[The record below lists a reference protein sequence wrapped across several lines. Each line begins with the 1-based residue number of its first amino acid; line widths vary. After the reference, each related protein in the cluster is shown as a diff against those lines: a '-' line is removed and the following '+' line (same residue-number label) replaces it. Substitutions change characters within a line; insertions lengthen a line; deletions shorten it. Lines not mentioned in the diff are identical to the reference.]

1 MSRLAPEFEKRAT
14 DLMALYPQR
23 RSALLPL
30 LHVLQE
36 QDGHLSEDGMAHV
49 AELVGILPAEV
60 LSVASFYDMFKLEPV
75 GRYVL
80 GICTNIAC
88 MLEGAEE
95 LLHHAEERLG
105 VKEGGTTADG
115 LFTLEEVECV
125 AHCDKA
131 PCLQA
136 NYRYF
141 GPLNEDGF
149 DQLVDDLGA
158 GRLKDVVP
166 SHGTLIRVRRDR
178 GLQVAPERIVEERR
192 IVAGQ
197 IADRA
202 AGEAAAKKATEE
214 REAKAKAE
222 AEKVEKEGID
232 QLKAERSPDA
242 GVNGGPGDGAE
253 AEPSGAADPA
263 EEGQDAER
271 AAKQATPAA
280 ATDVEAKAP
289 EADGKKNTRRRKN
302 KS

>member
-14 DLMALYPQR
+14 DLMALYPKR

-36 QDGHLSEDGMAHV
+36 QDGHLSQDGMEHV
-49 AELVGILPAEV
+49 AELVGLLPAEV

-105 VKEGGTTADG
+105 VKDEGTTSDG

-141 GPLNEDGF
+141 GPLTDEGF
-149 DQLVDDLGA
+149 DQLVDDLAA
-158 GRLKDVVP
+158 GRLRDVVP
-166 SHGTLIRVRRDR
+166 PHGTLVRVRRDR
-178 GLQVAPERIVEERR
+178 GLQVPPERIVEERR

-202 AGEAAAKKATEE
+202 AGEEAAKKEREE
-214 REAKAKAE
+214 RDAKAKAE

-232 QLKAERSPDA
+232 QLKAERESA
-242 GVNGGPGDGAE
+242 K
-253 AEPSGAADPA
+253 AEPSEPEPEPAKAADAGPA

-271 AAKQATPAA
+271 GAKQAVPTA
-280 ATDVEAKAP
+280 DVEAK
-289 EADGKKNTRRRKN
+289 GKGRKTRQRK
-302 KS
+302 KKDT

>member
-1 MSRLAPEFEKRAT
+1 MSRLAPEFEKRAL
-14 DLMALYPQR
+14 DLIALYPQK

-36 QDGHLSEDGMAHV
+36 QDGHLTEDGMEHL
-49 AELVGILPAEV
+49 AELVGLLPAEV

-88 MLEGAEE
+88 MLDGAEE

-105 VKEGGTTADG
+105 VKDGGTTPDG

-125 AHCDKA
+125 AHCNFA

-141 GPLNEDGF
+141 GPLSNDDF
-149 DQLVDDLGA
+149 DHLVDDLAA
-158 GRLKDVVP
+158 GRLKETVP
-166 SHGTLIRVRRDR
+166 PHGTLVRVRRSSP
-178 GLQVAPERIVEERR
+178 LQVPPDQIVEERR

-202 AGEAAAKKATEE
+202 AGEELAKREREE
-214 REAKAKAE
+214 RDAKAKAE
-222 AEKVEKEGID
+222 AEKVAEAGID
-232 QLKAERSPDA
+232 QLKAERASETTAPD
-242 GVNGGPGDGAE
+242 GGKKGG
-253 AEPSGAADPA
+253 PA

-271 AAKQATPAA
+271 GAKQATKVG
-280 ATDVEAKAP
+280 DVEHKT
-289 EADGKKNTRRRKN
+289 EKDT
-302 KS
+302 

>member
-1 MSRLAPEFEKRAT
+1 ME
-14 DLMALYPQR
+14 
-23 RSALLPL
+23 
-30 LHVLQE
+30 
-36 QDGHLSEDGMAHV
+36 HV
-49 AELVGILPAEV
+49 AELVGLMPAEV

-88 MLEGAEE
+88 MLDGAEE

-105 VKEGGTTADG
+105 VKDGGTTSDG

-125 AHCDKA
+125 AHCNFA

-141 GPLNEDGF
+141 GPLSNDDF
-149 DQLVDDLGA
+149 DQLVDDLGS

-166 SHGTLIRVRRDR
+166 PHGTLVRVRRSG
-178 GLQVAPERIVEERR
+178 GLQVAPERIIEERR
-192 IVAGQ
+192 VTAGQ

-202 AGEAAAKKATEE
+202 AGEAAAKQANEV

-222 AEKVEKEGID
+222 AEKVEKEGVE
-232 QLKAERSPDA
+232 QFKAAP
-242 GVNGGPGDGAE
+242 
-253 AEPSGAADPA
+253 AEPAGSGGQA

-271 AAKQATPAA
+271 GAKQASQAA
-280 ATDVEAKAP
+280 TTDVE
-289 EADGKKNTRRRKN
+289 GKKKTRRGK
-302 KS
+302 KDS

>member
-1 MSRLAPEFEKRAT
+1 MSRLAPDFERRAT

-36 QDGHLSEDGMAHV
+36 QDGHLTEDGMEHV
-49 AELVGILPAEV
+49 AELVGLLPAEV
-60 LSVASFYDMFKLEPV
+60 LSVASFYDMFQLKPV

-105 VKEGGTTADG
+105 VRHGATTPDG
-115 LFTLEEVECV
+115 LFTIEEVECV
-125 AHCDKA
+125 ASCNFA

-141 GPLNEDGF
+141 GPLSNQAF
-149 DQLVDDLGA
+149 DQLVDDLAA
-158 GRLKDVVP
+158 GRLRDVVP
-166 SHGTLIRVRRDR
+166 PHGTLIRVQRER

-202 AGEAAAKKATEE
+202 AGEAAAKKAREEADAAIKAEEEAVEE
-214 REAKAKAE
+214 RARAGAQGGDATEGSAPESKAE
-222 AEKVEKEGID
+222 AED
-232 QLKAERSPDA
+232 
-242 GVNGGPGDGAE
+242 
-253 AEPSGAADPA
+253 
-263 EEGQDAER
+263 GQDAER
-271 AAKQATPAA
+271 EAKQASPAA
-280 ATDVEAKAP
+280 ATDIE
-289 EADGKKNTRRRKN
+289 EKKDT
-302 KS
+302 

>member
-1 MSRLAPEFEKRAT
+1 VRLAPEHEKRAH

-30 LHVLQE
+30 LHLLQE
-36 QDGHLSEDGMAHV
+36 QDGHLTEDGMEHIG
-49 AELVGILPAEV
+49 ELVGLLPAEV

-88 MLEGAEE
+88 LLDGAEE

-105 VKEGGTTADG
+105 VKDGGTTPDG

-125 AHCDKA
+125 AHCNFA

-141 GPLNEDGF
+141 GPLTNDDF
-149 DQLVDDLGA
+149 DTLVDDLGS
-158 GRLKDVVP
+158 GRLKDLVP
-166 SHGTLIRVRRDR
+166 PHGTLVRVRRDG
-178 GLQVAPERIVEERR
+178 GLKVAPERIVEERR

-202 AGEAAAKKATEE
+202 AGEEATKKAAEE
-214 REAKAKAE
+214 RDAKAKAE
-222 AEKVEKEGID
+222 AEKVEKETVEPP
-232 QLKAERSPDA
+232 K
-242 GVNGGPGDGAE
+242 GGPAGSGGDEKKSPEQDKVVSAG
-253 AEPSGAADPA
+253 DA

-271 AAKQATPAA
+271 SAKQAAPGTA
-280 ATDVEAKAP
+280 DVERKRR
-289 EADGKKNTRRRKN
+289 RRRK
-302 KS
+302 KDT

>member
-1 MSRLAPEFEKRAT
+1 MSRLAPDFEKRAA
-14 DLMALYPQR
+14 DLIALYPQP

-36 QDGHLSEDGMAHV
+36 QDGHLTEDGMEHI
-49 AELVGILPAEV
+49 AELVGLLPAEV

-105 VKEGGTTADG
+105 VKHGGTTPDG
-115 LFTLEEVECV
+115 QFTLEEVECV
-125 AHCDKA
+125 AHCNFA

-141 GPLNEDGF
+141 GPLSNETF
-149 DQLVDDLGA
+149 DQLVDDLA
-158 GRLKDVVP
+158 EGRLKDVVP
-166 SHGTLIRVRRDR
+166 PHGTLCRTRRLG
-178 GLQVAPERIVEERR
+178 GLQVPPERIVEERR

-202 AGEAAAKKATEE
+202 AGEEEAKKAREE
-214 REAKAKAE
+214 RDAQAKAE
-222 AEKVEKEGID
+222 TEKVEKEGID
-232 QLKAERSPDA
+232 QVKAERQGGNGAP
-242 GVNGGPGDGAE
+242 GGGPADKTVPAT
-253 AEPSGAADPA
+253 SSAAPA

-271 AAKQATPAA
+271 GAKQASPTGTA
-280 ATDVEAKAP
+280 DVE
-289 EADGKKNTRRRKN
+289 DKKKD
-302 KS
+302 S

>member
-1 MSRLAPEFEKRAT
+1 MSRLAPEHEKRAH
-14 DLMALYPQR
+14 DLMSLYPQR

-30 LHVLQE
+30 LHLLQE
-36 QDGHLSEDGMAHV
+36 QDGHLTEDGMEHIG
-49 AELVGILPAEV
+49 ELVGLLPAEV

-88 MLEGAEE
+88 LLDGAEE

-105 VKEGGTTADG
+105 VKDGGTTADG

-125 AHCDKA
+125 AHCNFA

-141 GPLNEDGF
+141 GPLTNDDF
-149 DQLVDDLGA
+149 DTLVDDLGS
-158 GRLKDVVP
+158 GRLKDLVP
-166 SHGTLIRVRRDR
+166 PHGTLVRVRRDG
-178 GLQVAPERIVEERR
+178 GLKVAPERIVEERR

-202 AGEAAAKKATEE
+202 AGEEATKKAAEE
-214 REAKAKAE
+214 RDAKAKAE
-222 AEKVEKEGID
+222 AEKVEKE
-232 QLKAERSPDA
+232 AVAP
-242 GVNGGPGDGAE
+242 VV
-253 AEPSGAADPA
+253 AEPESPTPDKAPSTGSSDA

-271 AAKQATPAA
+271 SAKQATPGAA
-280 ATDVEAKAP
+280 DVE
-289 EADGKKNTRRRKN
+289 GKSKRKRRRK
-302 KS
+302 KDT

>member
-1 MSRLAPEFEKRAT
+1 MRLAPEYEKRAT
-14 DLMALYPQR
+14 DLIALYPQR

-36 QDGHLSEDGMAHV
+36 QDGHLSEDGMEHV
-49 AELVGILPAEV
+49 AELVGLLPAEV
-60 LSVASFYDMFKLEPV
+60 LSVASFYDMFKLHPV

-105 VKEGGTTADG
+105 VKDGGTTADG

-141 GPLNEDGF
+141 GPLSDEGF
-149 DQLVDDLGA
+149 DTLVDDLAA
-158 GRLKDVVP
+158 GRLRDVVP
-166 SHGTLIRVRRDR
+166 DHGTLIRVRRER
-178 GLQVAPERIVEERR
+178 GLQVAPQRIIEERR

-202 AGEAAAKKATEE
+202 AGEAAAKKAAEE

-222 AEKVEKEGID
+222 AETVEKEGVEK
-232 QLKAERSPDA
+232 LK
-242 GVNGGPGDGAE
+242 
-253 AEPSGAADPA
+253 AEPSGGQA

-271 AAKQATPAA
+271 GAKQASPAA
-280 ATDVEAKAP
+280 GADVE
-289 EADGKKNTRRRKN
+289 GKKDT
-302 KS
+302 

>member
-1 MSRLAPEFEKRAT
+1 VSRLAPEFEKRAL
-14 DLMALYPQR
+14 DLIALYPQK

-36 QDGHLSEDGMAHV
+36 QDGHLIEDGMEHV
-49 AELVGILPAEV
+49 AELVGLMFAEV

-88 MLEGAEE
+88 MLDGAEE

-105 VKEGGTTADG
+105 VKDGGTTPDG

-125 AHCDKA
+125 AHCNFA

-141 GPLNEDGF
+141 GPLSNDDF
-149 DQLVDDLGA
+149 DHLVDDLAA
-158 GRLKDVVP
+158 GRLKETVP
-166 SHGTLIRVRRDR
+166 PHGTLVRVRRSSP
-178 GLQVAPERIVEERR
+178 LQVPPDQIVEERR

-202 AGEAAAKKATEE
+202 AGEELAKREREE
-214 REAKAKAE
+214 RDAKAKAE
-222 AEKVEKEGID
+222 AEKVAEAGID
-232 QLKAERSPDA
+232 QLKAERASDGTTAPD
-242 GVNGGPGDGAE
+242 GGKTGG
-253 AEPSGAADPA
+253 PA

-271 AAKQATPAA
+271 GAKQATKVG
-280 ATDVEAKAP
+280 DVEHKT
-289 EADGKKNTRRRKN
+289 EKDT
-302 KS
+302 

>member
-1 MSRLAPEFEKRAT
+1 MSMSRLAPEFEKRAH
-14 DLMALYPQR
+14 DLIALYPQK

-36 QDGHLSEDGMAHV
+36 QDGHLTEDGMEHL
-49 AELVGILPAEV
+49 AELVGLLPAEV

-105 VKEGGTTADG
+105 VKHEGTTADG

-125 AHCDKA
+125 AHCNFA

-141 GPLNEDGF
+141 GPLSNDDF
-149 DQLVDDLGA
+149 DQLVDDLA
-158 GRLKDVVP
+158 ANRLKDTVP
-166 SHGTLIRVRRDR
+166 PHGTLVRVRRTG
-178 GLQVAPERIVEERR
+178 GLQVSPEQIAQERR
-192 IVAGQ
+192 IVDGQ

-202 AGEAAAKKATEE
+202 AGEAAAKKEREE
-214 REAKAKAE
+214 RDAKAKAE
-222 AEKVEKEGID
+222 AEKVANEGLD
-232 QLKAERSPDA
+232 QVKAERAGAQTTAPD
-242 GVNGGPGDGAE
+242 GGKP
-253 AEPSGAADPA
+253 AAPA

-271 AAKQATPAA
+271 GAKQATKVG
-280 ATDVEAKAP
+280 DVEHKT
-289 EADGKKNTRRRKN
+289 KKDT
-302 KS
+302 

>member
-1 MSRLAPEFEKRAT
+1 MSRLAPDYEKRAN

-23 RSALLPL
+23 RSALLPM

-36 QDGHLSEDGMAHV
+36 QDGHLSEDGMEHV
-49 AELVGILPAEV
+49 AELVGLLPAEV

-80 GICTNIAC
+80 GVCTNIAC

-105 VKEGGTTADG
+105 VKDGGTTPDG

-141 GPLNEDGF
+141 GPLTNGSF

-158 GRLKDVVP
+158 ERLRDVVP
-166 SHGTLIRVRRDR
+166 PHGTLLRVRREG

-197 IADRA
+197 IADRV
-202 AGEAAAKKATEE
+202 AGEAAAKRAAEE
-214 REAKAKAE
+214 REARAKAE
-222 AEKVEKEGID
+222 AEAVEKEGVEKLRAEGQDPPPD
-232 QLKAERSPDA
+232 QVQAA
-242 GVNGGPGDGAE
+242 GSGGD
-253 AEPSGAADPA
+253 A

-271 AAKQATPAA
+271 GAKQATPAA
-280 ATDVEAKAP
+280 ATDVE
-289 EADGKKNTRRRKN
+289 GKKD
-302 KS
+302 S

>member
-1 MSRLAPEFEKRAT
+1 MSRLAPEFEKRAH

-36 QDGHLSEDGMAHV
+36 QDGHLTEDGMEHL
-49 AELVGILPAEV
+49 AELVGLLPAEV
-60 LSVASFYDMFKLEPV
+60 LSVASFYDMFKREPV

-105 VKEGGTTADG
+105 VKDGGTTPDG

-141 GPLNEDGF
+141 GPLANEDF
-149 DQLVDDLGA
+149 DQLVDDLA
-158 GRLKDVVP
+158 DGRLKDVVP
-166 SHGTLIRVRRDR
+166 PHGTLVRVRRTG
-178 GLQVAPERIVEERR
+178 GLRVSPERIVEERR
-192 IVAGQ
+192 IVSGQ

-202 AGEAAAKKATEE
+202 AGEAAAKKAMEE
-214 REAKAKAE
+214 REATAKAE
-222 AEKVEKEGID
+222 AEKVEAEKVEKESKPLES
-232 QLKAERSPDA
+232 QPA
-242 GVNGGPGDGAE
+242 G
-253 AEPSGAADPA
+253 PA

-271 AAKQATPAA
+271 GAKQATSAA
-280 ATDVEAKAP
+280 DVE
-289 EADGKKNTRRRKN
+289 EKKD
-302 KS
+302 S

>member
-14 DLMALYPQR
+14 DLIALYPQR

-36 QDGHLSEDGMAHV
+36 QDGHLTEDGMEHV
-49 AELVGILPAEV
+49 AELVGLLPAEV
-60 LSVASFYDMFKLEPV
+60 LSVASFYDMYKLEPV
-75 GRYVL
+75 GRFVL

-88 MLEGAEE
+88 MLDGAEE

-105 VKEGGTTADG
+105 VKDGGTTPDG

-141 GPLNEDGF
+141 GPLTNEGF
-149 DQLVDDLGA
+149 DALVDDLA
-158 GRLKDVVP
+158 TGRLADVVP
-166 SHGTLIRVRRDR
+166 DHGTLIRVRRQR

-202 AGEAAAKKATEE
+202 AGEAAAKKAAEE
-214 REAKAKAE
+214 RDATAKAE
-222 AEKVEKEGID
+222 AEKVEKVGID
-232 QLKAERSPDA
+232 TLKAERP
-242 GVNGGPGDGAE
+242 
-253 AEPSGAADPA
+253 EPSSEKVEPA
-263 EEGQDAER
+263 GSGGKVEPAGSGGKVEEGQDAER
-271 AAKQATPAA
+271 AAKQASPAA
-280 ATDVEAKAP
+280 ATDVE
-289 EADGKKNTRRRKN
+289 GKKDT
-302 KS
+302 

>member
-1 MSRLAPEFEKRAT
+1 MSRLAPEYEKRAT
-14 DLMALYPQR
+14 DLIGLYPQK
-23 RSALLPL
+23 RSALLPM

-36 QDGHLSEDGMAHV
+36 QDGYLSEDGMEHI
-49 AELVGILPAEV
+49 AELVGLLPAEV

-88 MLEGAEE
+88 LLDGAEE

-105 VKEGGTTADG
+105 VKDGGTTPDG

-125 AHCDKA
+125 AHCNFA

-141 GPLNEDGF
+141 GPLSNDDF
-149 DQLVDDLGA
+149 DQLVDDLA
-158 GRLKDVVP
+158 ANRLKEVVP
-166 SHGTLIRVRRDR
+166 PHGTLVRVRRSC
-178 GLQVAPERIVEERR
+178 GLQVSPERIVEERR

-202 AGEAAAKKATEE
+202 AGEELAKKEGE
-214 REAKAKAE
+214 VRDAKAKAE

-232 QLKAERSPDA
+232 QLKAQRASPAEDDA
-242 GVNGGPGDGAE
+242 QK
-253 AEPSGAADPA
+253 PSDSASPA

-271 AAKQATPAA
+271 GAKQSTPAGEA
-280 ATDVEAKAP
+280 DVE
-289 EADGKKNTRRRKN
+289 GKKRRRRK
-302 KS
+302 KT

>member
-1 MSRLAPEFEKRAT
+1 MSRLAPEYEKRAN
-14 DLMALYPQR
+14 DLIALYPQK

-36 QDGHLSEDGMAHV
+36 QDGHLTEDGMEHV
-49 AELVGILPAEV
+49 AELVGLLPAEV

-105 VKEGGTTADG
+105 VKDGGTTPDG

-125 AHCDKA
+125 AHCNFA

-141 GPLNEDGF
+141 GPLSNDTF
-149 DQLVDDLGA
+149 DQLVDDLA
-158 GRLKDVVP
+158 ANRLKDTVP
-166 SHGTLIRVRRDR
+166 PHGTLVRVRRTS
-178 GLQVAPERIVEERR
+178 GLQVSPEQIIEERR

-202 AGEAAAKKATEE
+202 AGEEAAKKEREE
-214 REAKAKAE
+214 RDAKAKAE
-222 AEKVEKEGID
+222 TEKVASEGID
-232 QLKAERSPDA
+232 QLKAEQASGRTTAPDPGKA
-242 GVNGGPGDGAE
+242 GG
-253 AEPSGAADPA
+253 PA

-271 AAKQATPAA
+271 GAKQATKAG
-280 ATDVEAKAP
+280 DVE
-289 EADGKKNTRRRKN
+289 N
-302 KS
+302 KQKDS

>member
-1 MSRLAPEFEKRAT
+1 MSRLAPEYEKRAH
-14 DLMALYPQR
+14 DLMALYPKP

-36 QDGHLSEDGMAHV
+36 QDGHLTEDGMEHV
-49 AELVGILPAEV
+49 AELVGLLPAEV
-60 LSVASFYDMFKLEPV
+60 LSVASFYDMYKLHPV

-105 VKEGGTTADG
+105 VKDGGTTPDG

-141 GPLNEDGF
+141 GPLSNTAF

-158 GRLKDVVP
+158 GRLKDEVP
-166 SHGTLIRVRRDR
+166 AHGTLIRVRRER
-178 GLQVAPERIVEERR
+178 GLQVAPERIAEERAA
-192 IVAGQ
+192 VAAQ

-202 AGEAAAKKATEE
+202 AAAAAAKQAAEEADARRQADDESPAAAHPAPATGQP
-214 REAKAKAE
+214 APPPPPQQKAE
-222 AEKVEKEGID
+222 ALE
-232 QLKAERSPDA
+232 
-242 GVNGGPGDGAE
+242 GAE
-253 AEPSGAADPA
+253 K
-263 EEGQDAER
+263 GQDAE
-271 AAKQATPAA
+271 AGAKGSGPAA
-280 ATDVEAKAP
+280 TTDVE
-289 EADGKKNTRRRKN
+289 DKKDT
-302 KS
+302 

>member
-1 MSRLAPEFEKRAT
+1 MSRLAPEFEKRAQ

-36 QDGHLSEDGMAHV
+36 QDGHLSEDGMEHI
-49 AELVGILPAEV
+49 AELVGLLPAEI
-60 LSVASFYDMFKLEPV
+60 LSVASFYDMYKLEPV

-95 LLHHAEERLG
+95 LLHHAEQRLG
-105 VKEGGTTADG
+105 VKHGATTPDG

-141 GPLNEDGF
+141 GPLSNEGF
-149 DQLVDDLGA
+149 DSLVDDLA
-158 GRLKDVVP
+158 DGRLKDVVP
-166 SHGTLIRVRRDR
+166 PHGTLVRVRRER

-202 AGEAAAKKATEE
+202 AGEAAAKQAREEAAAKVKADQ
-214 REAKAKAE
+214 EAAAKAE
-222 AEKVEKEGID
+222 EP
-232 QLKAERSPDA
+232 KAEQL
-242 GVNGGPGDGAE
+242 GE
-253 AEPSGAADPA
+253 A
-263 EEGQDAER
+263 EEGQDVEGG
-271 AAKQATPAA
+271 AKAATPAGT
-280 ATDVEAKAP
+280 TDVE
-289 EADGKKNTRRRKN
+289 DKKDT
-302 KS
+302 

>member
-1 MSRLAPEFEKRAT
+1 MSRLAPEYEKRAN
-14 DLMALYPQR
+14 DLIALYPQK

-36 QDGHLSEDGMAHV
+36 QDGHLTEDGMEHL
-49 AELVGILPAEV
+49 AELVGLLPAEV

-105 VKEGGTTADG
+105 VKDGGTTPDG

-125 AHCDKA
+125 AHCNFA

-141 GPLNEDGF
+141 GPLSNDTF
-149 DQLVDDLGA
+149 DQLVDDLA
-158 GRLKDVVP
+158 ANRLKDTVP
-166 SHGTLIRVRRDR
+166 AHGTLVRVRRSS
-178 GLQVAPERIVEERR
+178 GLQVSPEQIIEERR

-202 AGEAAAKKATEE
+202 AGEEAAKKEREE

-222 AEKVEKEGID
+222 AEKVASEGID
-232 QLKAERSPDA
+232 ELKAEQARGQTTAPDPGKA
-242 GVNGGPGDGAE
+242 GG
-253 AEPSGAADPA
+253 PA

-271 AAKQATPAA
+271 GAKQATKAG
-280 ATDVEAKAP
+280 DVE
-289 EADGKKNTRRRKN
+289 N
-302 KS
+302 KQKDS

>member
-1 MSRLAPEFEKRAT
+1 MSRLAPEFEKRAN
-14 DLMALYPQR
+14 DLMALYPQK

-36 QDGHLSEDGMAHV
+36 QDGHLTEDGMEHL
-49 AELVGILPAEV
+49 AELVGLMPAEV

-88 MLEGAEE
+88 LLEGAEE

-105 VKEGGTTADG
+105 VKDGGTTPDG

-125 AHCDKA
+125 AHCNFA

-141 GPLNEDGF
+141 GPLSNDAF
-149 DQLVDDLGA
+149 DQLVDDLA
-158 GRLKDVVP
+158 ANRLKDTVP
-166 SHGTLIRVRRDR
+166 PHGTLVRVRRTS
-178 GLQVAPERIVEERR
+178 GLQVSPEQIIEERR

-202 AGEAAAKKATEE
+202 AGEEAAKKEREE
-214 REAKAKAE
+214 RDAKAKAE
-222 AEKVEKEGID
+222 AEKVASEGID
-232 QLKAERSPDA
+232 QLKAEQAGSQTPAPDSGKA
-242 GVNGGPGDGAE
+242 GG
-253 AEPSGAADPA
+253 PA

-271 AAKQATPAA
+271 GAKQATKAG
-280 ATDVEAKAP
+280 DVE
-289 EADGKKNTRRRKN
+289 N
-302 KS
+302 KQKDS

>member
-1 MSRLAPEFEKRAT
+1 MSRLAPEYEKRAT
-14 DLMALYPQR
+14 DLMALYPQK

-36 QDGHLSEDGMAHV
+36 QDGHLTEDGMEHL
-49 AELVGILPAEV
+49 AELVGLMPAEV

-88 MLEGAEE
+88 MLEGAED

-105 VKEGGTTADG
+105 VKDGGTTPDG
-115 LFTLEEVECV
+115 LFTIEDVECV
-125 AHCDKA
+125 AHCNFA

-141 GPLNEDGF
+141 GPLTNDDF
-149 DQLVDDLGA
+149 DTLVDDLA
-158 GRLKDVVP
+158 ANRLKDTVP
-166 SHGTLIRVRRDR
+166 PHGTLVRVRRSG
-178 GLQVAPERIVEERR
+178 GLQVPPEQIIEERR

-202 AGEAAAKKATEE
+202 AGEELAKKEREE
-214 REAKAKAE
+214 RDAKAKAE
-222 AEKVEKEGID
+222 TEKVEKERID
-232 QLKAERSPDA
+232 QLEAERASGESTAPDA
-242 GVNGGPGDGAE
+242 GKAGG
-253 AEPSGAADPA
+253 PA

-271 AAKQATPAA
+271 GAKQATP
-280 ATDVEAKAP
+280 TGDVE
-289 EADGKKNTRRRKN
+289 DKKK
-302 KS
+302 KDS

>member
-1 MSRLAPEFEKRAT
+1 MSRLAPEYEKRAHE
-14 DLMALYPQR
+14 LISLYPKP

-36 QDGHLSEDGMAHV
+36 QDGHVTEDGMEHI
-49 AELVGILPAEV
+49 AELVGLLPAEV

-88 MLEGAEE
+88 LLQGAEE

-105 VKEGGTTADG
+105 VKDGGTTPDG
-115 LFTLEEVECV
+115 LFTIEEVECV
-125 AHCDKA
+125 AHCNFA

-141 GPLNEDGF
+141 GPLANGDF
-149 DQLVDDLGA
+149 DQLVDDLA
-158 GRLKDVVP
+158 SGRLKDVVP
-166 SHGTLIRVRRDR
+166 PHGTLVRVRRDG
-178 GLQVAPERIVEERR
+178 GLRVAPERIVEERR
-192 IVAGQ
+192 VTAGQ

-202 AGEAAAKKATEE
+202 AGEELAKKESEE

-222 AEKVEKEGID
+222 AQVVEEEGID
-232 QLKAERSPDA
+232 KLKEDQASDAPDTSSKTEEA
-242 GVNGGPGDGAE
+242 GDHK
-253 AEPSGAADPA
+253 SDSAAPI

-271 AAKQATPAA
+271 GAKQATPAA
-280 ATDVEAKAP
+280 DTDVE
-289 EADGKKNTRRRKN
+289 GKKRIGRRRRK
-302 KS
+302 S